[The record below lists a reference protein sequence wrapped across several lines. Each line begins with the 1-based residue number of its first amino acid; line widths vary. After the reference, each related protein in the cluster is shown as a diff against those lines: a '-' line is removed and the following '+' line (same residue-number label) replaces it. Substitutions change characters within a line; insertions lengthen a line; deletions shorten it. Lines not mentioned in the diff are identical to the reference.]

1 YSFFISSLHRLS
13 YFTFFPYTTLFRS
26 TLLIGVVAI
35 VIATAEIT
43 IIVSIVIYIYEFLVQ
58 VSVPIVLGLF
68 WKRGNVYGAFS
79 GMIAGTSIIVLF
91 IIFPNLSSLIGD
103 FPFALIALFIN
114 LFLYLI
120 ISILTPKQYNVKEI
134 FKNVEEYKY
143 QDIS

>member
-79 GMIAGTSIIVLF
+79 GMIAGRSEEHTS
-91 IIFPNLSSLIGD
+91 NSSHVS
-103 FPFALIALFIN
+103 
-114 LFLYLI
+114 
-120 ISILTPKQYNVKEI
+120 ISYSVFCLKKKI
-134 FKNVEEYKY
+134 
-143 QDIS
+143 